1 MARLGNV
8 TFACENPAA
17 LCAFWSAALGY
28 RQQDAP
34 PGFMDAWIAAGR
46 DPNGAAAAVDPTG
59 QGPRLYFQKK
69 PKSDTESI
77 PIHLD
82 LNADDRETEV
92 ARLVD
97 LGATVV
103 ETKRQVTGDD
113 SEEWTVMQD
122 PEGNGFCVQ

>member
-28 RQQDAP
+28 QPQDAP
-34 PGFMDAWIAAGR
+34 PDFMDAWIAAGR

-59 QGPRLYFQKK
+59 QGPRLYFQTK

-97 LGATVV
+97 LGATVI
-103 ETKRQVTGDD
+103 ETIRQVTGDYSD
-113 SEEWTVMQD
+113 EWTVMQD